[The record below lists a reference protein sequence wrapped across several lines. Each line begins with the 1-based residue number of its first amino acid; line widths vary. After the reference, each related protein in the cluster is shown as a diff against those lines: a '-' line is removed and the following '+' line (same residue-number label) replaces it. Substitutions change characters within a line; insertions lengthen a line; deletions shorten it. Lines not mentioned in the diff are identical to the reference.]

1 MLSSGNK
8 HTHSLHFL
16 SCSKFFS
23 FIDEDCFIPKVGK
36 IVGGSLTKKTVEENW
51 QKINVLGCGSV
62 VFIVGYLSPSCVRGD
77 SCAG

>member
-1 MLSSGNK
+1 MLSSEDK
-8 HTHSLHFL
+8 QTHLLHFL
-16 SCSKFFS
+16 FCTNVFS
-23 FIDEDCFIPKVGK
+23 FGDENCFIPKLGK

-62 VFIVGYLSPSCVRGD
+62 VFIVGYWSPSCVRGD

>member
-8 HTHSLHFL
+8 HTHLLHFL
-16 SCSKFFS
+16 FCTKVFS
-23 FIDEDCFIPKVGK
+23 FIDEDCFILKLGK

-62 VFIVGYLSPSCVRGD
+62 VFIVGYWSHSCVRGD

>member
-16 SCSKFFS
+16 FCTKVFS
-23 FIDEDCFIPKVGK
+23 FIDEDCFILKLGK

-62 VFIVGYLSPSCVRGD
+62 VFIVGYWSPSCVRGD